1 MAVRSL
7 SSTLKTLAICD
18 VVAKSPSAMRLADVV
33 RATGDGRAATYQR
46 LRTLVDAGWME
57 QSEHGAFRLSL
68 RFQLFA
74 ARALEQ
80 ANLGTRAADLLH
92 EIVME
97 SGETASLAVLDGVD
111 ALIVNR
117 VESRQML
124 RADLRIGTRL
134 ALNATASGLA
144 LTAFAAP
151 SDLRRIA
158 ALGGRIA
165 DEAALAETRRLGYGV
180 FAPKEPGS
188 VSAVAAPIIN
198 GDGFCVAVIA
208 VSGPTTRF
216 DHERC
221 GAIALAASA
230 RFSAQHGRS
239 ER

>member
-18 VVAKSPSAMRLADVV
+18 VVARSPQAMRLADVV

-74 ARALEQ
+74 TRALEQ
-80 ANLGTRAADLLH
+80 ANLGTRVADLLH
-92 EIVME
+92 DIVVE
-97 SGETASLAVLDGVD
+97 SGETASLAVLDGID
-111 ALIVNR
+111 AVIVNR
-117 VESRQML
+117 VESRQIL

-134 ALNATASGLA
+134 ALDATASGLA
-144 LTAFAAP
+144 LTAFASP
-151 SDLRRIA
+151 SDLKRIA

-165 DEAALAETRRLGYGV
+165 DETSLAATRKRGYGV
-180 FAPKEPGS
+180 FSPNEPGS
-188 VSAVAAPIIN
+188 VSAVAAPIVN
-198 GDGFCVAVIA
+198 GEGYSFAVIA

-221 GAIALAASA
+221 GAIALAAA
-230 RFSAQHGRS
+230 TRFSTQTGRS
-239 ER
+239 DA